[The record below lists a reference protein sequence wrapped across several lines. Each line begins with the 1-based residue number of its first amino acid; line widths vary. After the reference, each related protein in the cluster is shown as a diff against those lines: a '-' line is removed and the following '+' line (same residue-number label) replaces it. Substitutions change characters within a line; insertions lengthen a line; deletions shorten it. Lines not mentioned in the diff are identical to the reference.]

1 VDVRPA
7 RLEDAERIA
16 EIHVRSWQ
24 GGYRGLIPQ
33 EYLDSLDPARRL
45 DDRFARIRDADWNR
59 GGCFVVSGADGRL
72 AGFADIGRS
81 RDADSDP
88 DLAGE
93 ILAIYL
99 DPEAWGE
106 GLGRALMS
114 AALRHLERA
123 GYAEVTLWVLD
134 TNIRAQRFY
143 RAAGFSP
150 DGAVK
155 VDTSHSFPLRELR
168 FRRPLP

>member
-1 VDVRPA
+1 MRTATLIWP
-7 RLEDAERIA
+7 
-16 EIHVRSWQ
+16 VRSWPSISTRRP
-24 GGYRGLIPQ
+24 G
-33 EYLDSLDPARRL
+33 ARAAG
-45 DDRFARIRDADWNR
+45 AR
-59 GGCFVVSGADGRL
+59 
-72 AGFADIGRS
+72 
-81 RDADSDP
+81 
-88 DLAGE
+88 
-93 ILAIYL
+93 
-99 DPEAWGE
+99 
-106 GLGRALMS
+106 S